1 VECKK
6 TNKQKQYP
14 VPLQTYIGIELQQQ
28 QQHVA
33 YNLSV
38 IALKQ
43 LGECHTTEIRPL
55 RAQIYNGWGATHT
68 KEHSQVKRQR
78 AESAG

>member
-1 VECKK
+1 MGCKK
-6 TNKQKQYP
+6 QTNKNNILCLYKP
-14 VPLQTYIGIELQQQ
+14 IELQQ

-43 LGECHTTEIRPL
+43 LGKCHTTEIRPL
-55 RAQIYNGWGATHT
+55 RSQIHNGWGAKHT
-68 KEHSQVKRQR
+68 KEHTQVKRQR